1 MVTDDQRRMVLLA
14 RARKRK
20 AEAANVGPQELSGQ
34 KLMGLL
40 NRGIS
45 TSVGAP
51 VDIATA
57 GINRLATADRN
68 AEYNPIGE
76 KPSGNFID
84 NLIPE
89 NPLTAVNKGFNAIG
103 GIVDQTGIGELLRG
117 MGVDPISNPI
127 GGSENLGN
135 IMRGGGASV
144 AASDYKADGFLE
156 NMIEGTGSAAGSLV
170 TGGGIAKLFS
180 GVNGAAGNAAK
191 AGLETLARRPATY
204 TGAELAS
211 GAGSGVGLELAN
223 EVAPDSPAAQTI
235 GQILGGVLAP
245 AGVLNPTRIGG
256 NAVAKGIKRIATPFN
271 ESGARV
277 RSEDYIRGGVSDAEG
292 VASKLD
298 DETITNLT
306 PAQRSGEKALIELEN
321 AAAEFDPN
329 IAKSLAKRKEDNMST
344 LDNEISNIRGEGDVG
359 DLQSHLGGRQEK
371 LTQILDDRLNKA
383 NQAVESKIAKMTPRM
398 REAQASGIA
407 REELEGALS
416 QSRAQEKQLWNKIPE
431 DVLVEKTN
439 ITNKLKQLLKET
451 SIAQKEDVPDEFVK
465 NVLQRGKGKV
475 SGLLDA
481 RGNPISTT
489 EVAGVTEKVSE
500 LQGLRSKLLE
510 RGRKAQF
517 EGDVNKARIHGE
529 LAESILEDLGAAGG
543 RISGD
548 IGQSIRDAIDFSRGL
563 NEKFTRGEV
572 GKVLGFAKEGG
583 AKTAPELTL
592 QKLIGGGRVKGDV
605 ALRQMLDAAD
615 TPDLRD
621 SVENFVKEKL
631 ENAAIKNGKV
641 NSAAAKQFAKDN
653 SDILDKFPDLRK
665 EIDNLSQ
672 TNDSFLARTK
682 KTEGIKKALTN
693 ESKNNVSKFINAAVD
708 KEFDMILRS
717 KNPTKFMK
725 ELVNRASKDTTGKA
739 SAGLRASAIDYIMKK
754 STKEGALNGKSL
766 LDNINRDKKLRDSL
780 SEVLKPDEMQ
790 RLRKIGGELNAL
802 QQTGKTGSSIIN
814 DDPSKLLETFLSI
827 HGANWGASLGKGA
840 GSIQT
845 ANIGSNRVKSLFRKI
860 TKDKAE
866 EILKQAVEDKDLMK
880 ALLTD
885 RTSTKTKK
893 LADQRLEFWLLGPG
907 SNLLDSEE
915 E

>member
-20 AEAANVGPQELSGQ
+20 AEAANVGPQESSGQ

-156 NMIEGTGSAAGSLV
+156 NMIEGTGSAAGSLL

-191 AGLETLARRPATY
+191 EGLETLARRPATY

-235 GQILGGVLAP
+235 GQIIGGVLAP

-256 NAVAKGIKRIATPFN
+256 NAVSKGIKRIATPFT

-431 DVLVEKTN
+431 DVLVEKKN
-439 ITNKLKQLLKET
+439 IKSSFDELIKET
-451 SIAQKEDVPDEFVK
+451 PRAQQGDIPKSLMNRFFAQPPQEKLNLVNE
-465 NVLQRGKGKV
+465 RGGP
-475 SGLLDA
+475 LI
-481 RGNPISTT
+481 GNAAPQTDSLR
-489 EVAGVTEKVSE
+489 E

-510 RGRKAQF
+510 ESRIARSDGNY
-517 EGDVNKARIHGE
+517 NKARIHDD
-529 LAESILEDLGAAGG
+529 LAEAVLEDMGAVSG
-543 RISGD
+543 RVQGD
-548 IGQSIRDAIDFSRGL
+548 IGRSIRDAIDFSRGL

-592 QKLIGGGRVKGDV
+592 QKLIGGGRVKGDIS
-605 ALRQMLDAAD
+605 LRQMLDAAD
-615 TPDLRD
+615 TPELRD

-739 SAGLRASAIDYIMKK
+739 SAGLRASAIDYVMKK

-866 EILKQAVEDKDLMK
+866 KILKQAVEDKDLMK

>member
-191 AGLETLARRPATY
+191 EGLETLARRPATY
-204 TGAELAS
+204 IGAELAS

-245 AGVLNPTRIGG
+245 AGVLNPIRIGG
-256 NAVAKGIKRIATPFN
+256 NAISKGIKRIATPFT

-431 DVLVEKTN
+431 DVLVEKKN
-439 ITNKLKQLLKET
+439 IKSSFDELIKET
-451 SIAQKEDVPDEFVK
+451 PRAQQGDIPKSLMNRFFAQPPQEKLNLVNERGEPLIGNAAPQTDSLREF
-465 NVLQRGKGKV
+465 
-475 SGLLDA
+475 
-481 RGNPISTT
+481 
-489 EVAGVTEKVSE
+489 
-500 LQGLRSKLLE
+500 QGLRSKLLE
-510 RGRKAQF
+510 ESRIARSDGNY
-517 EGDVNKARIHGE
+517 NKARIHDD
-529 LAESILEDLGAAGG
+529 LAEAVLEDMGAVSG
-543 RISGD
+543 RVQGD
-548 IGQSIRDAIDFSRGL
+548 IGRSIRDAIDFSRGL

-615 TPDLRD
+615 TPELRD

-672 TNDSFLARTK
+672 ANDSFLARTK